1 MLFPIRLNL
10 FLCCIIMISLNLFYL
25 RTINLLKIIKLI
37 SSWTKNKYYILLC
50 RYTFDNK
57 TIYKN
62 IKPVKQGSFIHFR
75 NNNKVIEREYFS
87 FNKKTIRKFSDIGEN

>member
-10 FLCCIIMISLNLFYL
+10 FLCCIIMISLNLFCL
-25 RTINLLKIIKLI
+25 KTINLLKIIKLI
-37 SSWTKNKYYILLC
+37 SSWTKNKILYFAMSG
-50 RYTFDNK
+50 YTFDNK

-62 IKPVKQGSFIHFR
+62 IKPLKQGCFIHFR
-75 NNNKVIEREYFS
+75 NNKVIEHEYFT